1 MKMSLQATHSG
12 RPEMAGRGTDGKF
25 PAFCRRIA
33 GMEGN
38 PPFIFYVGESAE
50 ELEELVKVM
59 RDKLAKTYG
68 SCDEVHLSGLDN
80 DVSAWHAE
88 MMTMP
93 MFPSGR
99 LILIRHA
106 EALLKRIEG
115 QAKVLANYLRDTT
128 VAPEFTVSILQ
139 FKEKK
144 LGKKIQV
151 LEELALVYED
161 VPLGPEEIVA
171 QIADRAAAL
180 GYKIARETIE
190 LIVEKSAAQQK
201 TAFANFD
208 RLLTFRL
215 HEKEIRNED
224 VEEVVG
230 QSESNLHFRLIDE
243 TARRNIAECLR
254 ILEVHALD
262 EAELLVAALI
272 RLFSE
277 ALRHHYYRAS
287 GMETGEIGQIIA
299 ARPLTGYPLKKSAE
313 RWSILVQKY
322 SPQGIQLI
330 MDALLKADQ
339 LCKEIR
345 DTTQQQVIL
354 TSFYLMLS
362 RAA

>member
-1 MKMSLQATHSG
+1 
-12 RPEMAGRGTDGKF
+12 MAGIRPGDGKF
-25 PAFCRRIA
+25 PAFCRKIA
-33 GMEGN
+33 GMEKN
-38 PPFIFYVGESAE
+38 PAFVFYVGENAE
-50 ELEELVKVM
+50 ELEELVKTV
-59 RDKLAKTYG
+59 REKLVKAYG
-68 SCDEVHLSGLDN
+68 TCDEVHLSGLDN
-80 DVSAWHAE
+80 EVSSWHAE

-115 QAKVLANYLRDTT
+115 QAKVLANYLHDTAA
-128 VAPEFTVSILQ
+128 APDFTVSILQ

-144 LGKKIQV
+144 LGKKIQP
-151 LEELALVYED
+151 LEELALVYEEI
-161 VPLGPEEIVA
+161 PLGPGEIA
-171 QIADRAAAL
+171 EHIAERAAAL
-180 GYKIARETIE
+180 GYKIDRDTIE
-190 LIVEKSAAQQK
+190 LIVEKSAGAQK

-215 HEKEIRNED
+215 HEKEIRVED

-230 QSESNLHFRLIDE
+230 QSDSNLHFRLIDE

-262 EAELLVAALI
+262 EAELLIGALI

-277 ALRHHYYRAS
+277 SLRHHYYRAS
-287 GMETGEIGQIIA
+287 GMELNEIGQIIA
-299 ARPLTGYPLKKSAE
+299 TRPLTGYPLKKSAE
-313 RWSILVQKY
+313 RWTILVQKY
-322 SPQGIQLI
+322 SPAGIKLI

-345 DTTQQQVIL
+345 DATQQQVIL

-362 RAA
+362 RAV

>member
-1 MKMSLQATHSG
+1 MS
-12 RPEMAGRGTDGKF
+12 AGKISDNKF
-25 PAFCRRIA
+25 AGFTRKIA
-33 GMEGN
+33 SMSTT
-38 PPFIFYVGESAE
+38 PSLLFYVGENAE
-50 ELEELVKVM
+50 ELEELLKVL
-59 RDKLAKTYG
+59 REKLTAAYG
-68 SCDEVHLSGLDN
+68 ACDEVHLSGLDN
-80 DVSAWHAE
+80 EVSAWHAE

-115 QAKVLANYLRDTT
+115 QAKVLTNYLAD
-128 VAPEFTVSILQ
+128 APQAPQFTVSVLQ
-139 FKEKK
+139 FREKK
-144 LGKKIQV
+144 LGKKIQP

-161 VPLGPEEIVA
+161 IPLGPEA
-171 QIADRAAAL
+171 IADHIQERAATL
-180 GYKIARETIE
+180 SYKIDRETAE
-190 LIVEKSAAQQK
+190 LIVDKSAGQQK
-201 TAFANFD
+201 AAFANFD

-215 HEKEIRNED
+215 HEKEIRVED
-224 VEEVVG
+224 VEEMLS
-230 QSESNLHFRLIDE
+230 QAESNLHFRLIDE
-243 TARRNIAECLR
+243 TARRNIGECLK

-287 GMETGEIGQIIA
+287 GMEIGEIGQIIST
-299 ARPLTGYPLKKSAE
+299 RPMTGYPLKKSAE
-313 RWSILVQKY
+313 RWTILVQKY
-322 SPQGIQLI
+322 SPAGIRLV
-330 MDALLKADQ
+330 MDALLRADQ

-345 DTTQQQVIL
+345 DQTQQQVIL